1 MHVICFAIKLFA
13 YIILTN
19 SVYINWM
26 SCDGIQLD
34 NSGWDMYCML
44 KNNYIM
50 REKEMYVKIMYLY
63 VSYKMLIKYLFVD
76 LSY

>member
-1 MHVICFAIKLFA
+1 
-13 YIILTN
+13 
-19 SVYINWM
+19 M